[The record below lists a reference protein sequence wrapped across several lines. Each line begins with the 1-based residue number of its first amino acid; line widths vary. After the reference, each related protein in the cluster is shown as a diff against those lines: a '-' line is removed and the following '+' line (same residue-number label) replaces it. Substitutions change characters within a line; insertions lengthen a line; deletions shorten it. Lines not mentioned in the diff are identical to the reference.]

1 MKTLTYF
8 FETYGCQMNESE
20 SFSMEQL
27 LLQRCWKASSIADDA
42 SLIIINTCSVRITA
56 ENRVLGR
63 LGYYSALKKKSKF
76 FVLLI
81 GCMAERLYD
90 DIKKTHPLIDYVV
103 GMFERHLLPKI
114 FEEIEI
120 RINEKDFRGEVKF
133 VDEIRSQ
140 EIAIKAGQEDCDD
153 HLNDMSFY
161 LTKDSEHP
169 PYYFAPFSYH
179 EGSFQSFVPIM
190 NGCNNFCTY
199 CIVPYVRGR
208 EMSRPVQDILDEVS
222 QLSLRGVKEIT
233 LLGQNV
239 NSYRGATKDGKVI
252 DFPTLL
258 YLIDKEASKAD
269 QIKWIRF
276 VSSHPKDMS
285 NELIDTV
292 AHLDRLCKAVH
303 LPVQH
308 GSDEVL
314 KRMNRRYTASHYISK
329 IEYLRKKIP
338 EVSLTADILMG
349 FPGETEEDVKLTLEL
364 MKKIEF
370 DSAFMYHYNPREG
383 TVAYNFPDR
392 IEEKVK
398 LERLQRVIDLQLAIT
413 SKKMLSKVG
422 KEAIILLESVSRNNS
437 NELFGHTEA
446 NEMAVV
452 EGLSNVSLIGQFVKV
467 KELKGKTFRCV
478 ALE

>member
-1 MKTLTYF
+1 
-8 FETYGCQMNESE
+8 MNESE

-27 LLQRCWKASSIADDA
+27 LLQRGWKASSVADDA

-208 EMSRPVQDILDEVS
+208 EISRDVEDILKEVVM
-222 QLSLRGVKEIT
+222 LSSRGVKEIT

-239 NSYRGATKDGKVI
+239 NSYKGKDKDGKII

-258 YLIDKEASKAD
+258 CLIDEVSRAHDS
-269 QIKWIRF
+269 IKWIRF
-276 VSSHPKDMS
+276 ISSHPKDMS
-285 NELIDTV
+285 DSLIDTIFS
-292 AHLDRLCKAVH
+292 LDTLCKAVH
-303 LPVQH
+303 LPIQH
-308 GSDEVL
+308 GSNRVL
-314 KRMNRRYTASHYISK
+314 ERMNRRYTVEHYLSK

-338 EVSLTADILMG
+338 QVALTADILIG
-349 FPGETEEDVKLTLEL
+349 FPEETEKDVELTLEL

-370 DSAFMYHYNPREG
+370 DNAFMYHYNPREG
-383 TVAYNFPDR
+383 TKAYNFPNR
-392 IEEKVK
+392 IDDKVK
-398 LERLQRVIDLQLAIT
+398 KMRLQRVIDLQLAIT
-413 SKKMLSKVG
+413 HKKMMQKIG
-422 KEAIILLESVSRNNS
+422 KSMTVLVESCSRNDKD
-437 NELFGHTEA
+437 ELFGHTEQ
-446 NEMAVV
+446 NEMAVIEKSEKGV
-452 EGLSNVSLIGQFVKV
+452 DLSLIGNFVSVRV

-478 ALE
+478 LE

>member
-1 MKTLTYF
+1 
-8 FETYGCQMNESE
+8 MNEAE
-20 SFSMEQL
+20 SHSMEQL
-27 LLQRCWKASSIADDA
+27 LLKQGWKESESADKAD
-42 SLIIINTCSVRITA
+42 LIIINTCSVRITA

-63 LGYYSALKKKSKF
+63 LGYYSALKKKRRF

-81 GCMAERLYD
+81 GCMAERLYE
-90 DIKKTHPLIDYVV
+90 DIQKTYPLIDYVV
-103 GMFERHLLPKI
+103 GMFERHLLPLI
-114 FEEIEI
+114 FEEIEK
-120 RINEKDFRGEVKF
+120 RINEKDFKGEEKLLSNVEEKPKSGYF
-133 VDEIRSQ
+133 
-140 EIAIKAGQEDCDD
+140 
-153 HLNDMSFY
+153 
-161 LTKDSEHP
+161 
-169 PYYFAPFSYH
+169 FAPFSYH
-179 EGSFQSFVPIM
+179 EGAFQSFVPIM

-208 EMSRPVQDILDEVS
+208 EMSRPVQDILDEVG

-239 NSYRGATKDGKVI
+239 NSYRGATKDGKII

-258 YLIDKEASKAD
+258 YLIDKEAGKAD

-285 NELIDTV
+285 NELIDAV
-292 AHLDRLCKAVH
+292 ASLKRLCKAVH

-308 GSDEVL
+308 GSDVVL
-314 KRMNRRYTASHYISK
+314 ERMNRRYTASHYISK
-329 IEYLRKKIP
+329 IEYLREKIP

-349 FPGETEEDVKLTLEL
+349 FPGETEEDVKLTLDL
-364 MKKIEF
+364 MRKIEF

-383 TVAYNFPDR
+383 TVAYDFPDR

-413 SKKMLSKVG
+413 RKKMLSKVG
-422 KEAIILLESVSRNNS
+422 KEAIILLESVSRNSS

-452 EGLSNVSLIGQFVKV
+452 EGLSDVSLIGQFVKV
-467 KELKGKTFRCV
+467 KIKELKGKTFRCV
-478 ALE
+478 ALD

>member
-1 MKTLTYF
+1 M
-8 FETYGCQMNESE
+8 
-20 SFSMEQL
+20 
-27 LLQRCWKASSIADDA
+27 
-42 SLIIINTCSVRITA
+42 
-56 ENRVLGR
+56 
-63 LGYYSALKKKSKF
+63 
-76 FVLLI
+76 
-81 GCMAERLYD
+81 
-90 DIKKTHPLIDYVV
+90 
-103 GMFERHLLPKI
+103 
-114 FEEIEI
+114 
-120 RINEKDFRGEVKF
+120 
-133 VDEIRSQ
+133 
-140 EIAIKAGQEDCDD
+140 
-153 HLNDMSFY
+153 
-161 LTKDSEHP
+161 
-169 PYYFAPFSYH
+169 
-179 EGSFQSFVPIM
+179 
-190 NGCNNFCTY
+190 
-199 CIVPYVRGR
+199 RGR
-208 EMSRPVQDILDEVS
+208 EVSRPVQDILDEVS
-222 QLSLRGVKEIT
+222 ELSLRGVKEIT

-239 NSYRGATKDGKVI
+239 NSYRGETKDGKVI

-258 YLIDKEASKAD
+258 YLIDKEASKTD

-308 GSDEVL
+308 GSDVVIE
-314 KRMNRRYTASHYISK
+314 RMNRRYTASHYISK
-329 IEYLRKKIP
+329 IEYLREKIP

-392 IEEKVK
+392 IEEEVK

-413 SKKMLSKVG
+413 RKKMLSKVG

-467 KELKGKTFRCV
+467 KIKELKGKTFRCV
-478 ALE
+478 ALD

>member
-1 MKTLTYF
+1 MYYF
-8 FETYGCQMNESE
+8 FETYGCQMNEAE
-20 SFSMEQL
+20 SYSMEQL
-27 LLQRCWKASSIADDA
+27 LLEQGWKEAESAETSD
-42 SLIIINTCSVRITA
+42 LIIINTCSVRITA

-63 LGYYSALKKKSKF
+63 LGFYSALKKKKRF

-81 GCMAERLYD
+81 GCMAERLYE
-90 DIKKTHPLIDYVV
+90 DIQKTYPLIDYVV
-103 GMFERHLLPKI
+103 GMFERHLLPQI
-114 FEEIEI
+114 FKEIEK
-120 RINEKDFRGEVKF
+120 RIYEKDFKGEEKLLSNVEEKPKSGYF
-133 VDEIRSQ
+133 
-140 EIAIKAGQEDCDD
+140 
-153 HLNDMSFY
+153 
-161 LTKDSEHP
+161 
-169 PYYFAPFSYH
+169 FAPFSYH
-179 EGSFQSFVPIM
+179 EGAFQSFVPIM

-208 EMSRPVQDILDEVS
+208 ETSRPVQDILDEVHK
-222 QLSLRGVKEIT
+222 LSLKGVKEIT

-239 NSYRGATKDGKVI
+239 NSYRGETKDGEVI

-329 IEYLRKKIP
+329 IEYLREKIP

-383 TVAYNFPDR
+383 TVAYDFPDR
-392 IEEKVK
+392 IEEKIK

-413 SKKMLSKVG
+413 RKKMLSRVG
-422 KEAIILLESVSRNNS
+422 KEATILLESISRNNS

-452 EGLSNVSLIGQFVKV
+452 EGLSDVSLIGQFVKV
-467 KELKGKTFRCV
+467 KIKELKGKTFRCV

>member
-1 MKTLTYF
+1 
-8 FETYGCQMNESE
+8 MNEAE
-20 SFSMEQL
+20 SHSMEQL
-27 LLQRCWKASSIADDA
+27 LLKQGWKEAGSAETSD
-42 SLIIINTCSVRITA
+42 LIIINTCSVRITA

-63 LGYYSALKKKSKF
+63 LGFYSALKKKKRF

-81 GCMAERLYD
+81 GCMAERLYE
-90 DIKKTHPLIDYVV
+90 DIQKTYPLIDYVV
-103 GMFERHLLPKI
+103 GMFERHLLPLI
-114 FEEIEI
+114 FEEIEK
-120 RINEKDFRGEVKF
+120 RLEAKDFKGEEKLLSNIEEKPKSGYF
-133 VDEIRSQ
+133 
-140 EIAIKAGQEDCDD
+140 
-153 HLNDMSFY
+153 
-161 LTKDSEHP
+161 
-169 PYYFAPFSYH
+169 FAPFSYH
-179 EGSFQSFVPIM
+179 EGAFQSFVPIM

-208 EMSRPVQDILDEVS
+208 E
-222 QLSLRGVKEIT
+222 LSLRGVKEIT

-239 NSYRGATKDGKVI
+239 NSYKGKTKDGKII

-258 YLIDKEASKAD
+258 YLIDKEACKAD

-338 EVSLTADILMG
+338 KVSLTADILMG

-413 SKKMLSKVG
+413 RKKMLSKVG

-467 KELKGKTFRCV
+467 KIKELKGKTFRCV
-478 ALE
+478 ALD

>member
-1 MKTLTYF
+1 MYYF
-8 FETYGCQMNESE
+8 FETYGCQMNEAE
-20 SFSMEQL
+20 SYSMEQL
-27 LLQRCWKASSIADDA
+27 LLKQGWKESESADKAD
-42 SLIIINTCSVRITA
+42 LIIINTCSVRITA

-63 LGYYSALKKKSKF
+63 LGFYSALKKKRRF

-81 GCMAERLYD
+81 GCMAERLYE
-90 DIKKTHPLIDYVV
+90 DIQKTYPLIDYVV
-103 GMFERHLLPKI
+103 GMFERHLLPLI
-114 FEEIEI
+114 FEEIEK
-120 RINEKDFRGEVKF
+120 RLEEKDFKGEEKLLSNVEEKPKSGYF
-133 VDEIRSQ
+133 
-140 EIAIKAGQEDCDD
+140 
-153 HLNDMSFY
+153 
-161 LTKDSEHP
+161 
-169 PYYFAPFSYH
+169 FAPFSYH
-179 EGSFQSFVPIM
+179 EGAFQSFVPIM

-208 EMSRPVQDILDEVS
+208 ETSRPVQDILDEVG

-239 NSYRGATKDGKVI
+239 NSYRGQTKDGKII

-285 NELIDTV
+285 NELIDAV

-308 GSDEVL
+308 GSDVVL
-314 KRMNRRYTASHYISK
+314 ERMNRRYTASHYISK

-349 FPGETEEDVKLTLEL
+349 FPGETEEDVKLTLDL
-364 MKKIEF
+364 MKKVEF

-413 SKKMLSKVG
+413 RKKMLSKVG
-422 KEAIILLESVSRNNS
+422 KEAIILLESVSRNDS

-467 KELKGKTFRCV
+467 KIKELKGKTFRCE

>member
-1 MKTLTYF
+1 MYYF
-8 FETYGCQMNESE
+8 FETYGCQMNEAE
-20 SFSMEQL
+20 SHSMEQL
-27 LLQRCWKASSIADDA
+27 LLKQGWKEAGSAETSD
-42 SLIIINTCSVRITA
+42 LIIINTCSVRITA

-63 LGYYSALKKKSKF
+63 LGFYSALKKKKRF

-81 GCMAERLYD
+81 GCMAERLYE
-90 DIKKTHPLIDYVV
+90 DIQKTYPLIDYVV
-103 GMFERHLLPKI
+103 GMFERHLLPQI
-114 FEEIEI
+114 FKEIEK
-120 RINEKDFRGEVKF
+120 RIYEKDFKGEEKLLSNI
-133 VDEIRSQ
+133 EEKPKS
-140 EIAIKAGQEDCDD
+140 G
-153 HLNDMSFY
+153 
-161 LTKDSEHP
+161 
-169 PYYFAPFSYH
+169 YYFAPFSYH
-179 EGSFQSFVPIM
+179 EGAFQSFVPIM

-208 EMSRPVQDILDEVS
+208 EMSRPVQDILDEVHK
-222 QLSLRGVKEIT
+222 LSLKGVKEIT

-239 NSYRGATKDGKVI
+239 NSYRGETKDGEVI

-285 NELIDTV
+285 NELIDAV
-292 AHLDRLCKAVH
+292 ASLKRLCKAVH

-314 KRMNRRYTASHYISK
+314 KRMNRRYTASHYLSK
-329 IEYLRKKIP
+329 IEYLREKIP

-392 IEEKVK
+392 IGEKIK

-413 SKKMLSKVG
+413 RKKMLSKVG

-452 EGLSNVSLIGQFVKV
+452 EGLSDVSLIGQFVKV
-467 KELKGKTFRCV
+467 KIKELKGKTFRCV

>member
-1 MKTLTYF
+1 
-8 FETYGCQMNESE
+8 MNEAE
-20 SFSMEQL
+20 SHSMEQL
-27 LLQRCWKASSIADDA
+27 LLKQGWKESESADKAD
-42 SLIIINTCSVRITA
+42 LIIINTCSVRITA

-63 LGYYSALKKKSKF
+63 LGYYSGLKKKRRF

-81 GCMAERLYD
+81 GCMAERLYE
-90 DIKKTHPLIDYVV
+90 DIQKTYPLIDYVV
-103 GMFERHLLPKI
+103 GMFERHLLPII
-114 FEEIEI
+114 FEEIEK
-120 RINEKDFRGEVKF
+120 RIDEKDFKGEEKLLS
-133 VDEIRSQ
+133 DLEEKPKS
-140 EIAIKAGQEDCDD
+140 G
-153 HLNDMSFY
+153 
-161 LTKDSEHP
+161 
-169 PYYFAPFSYH
+169 YYFAPFSYH
-179 EGSFQSFVPIM
+179 EGAFQSFVPIM

-222 QLSLRGVKEIT
+222 ELSLRGVKEIT

-258 YLIDKEASKAD
+258 YLIDKEASKTD

-285 NELIDTV
+285 NDLIDAV
-292 AHLDRLCKAVH
+292 ASLKRLCKAVH

-308 GSDEVL
+308 GSDVVL
-314 KRMNRRYTASHYISK
+314 ERMNRRYTASHYLSK
-329 IEYLRKKIP
+329 IEYLREKIP

-413 SKKMLSKVG
+413 RKKMLSKVG

-467 KELKGKTFRCV
+467 KIKELKGKTFRCV
-478 ALE
+478 ALD

>member
-1 MKTLTYF
+1 
-8 FETYGCQMNESE
+8 MNEAE
-20 SFSMEQL
+20 SYSMEQL
-27 LLQRCWKASSIADDA
+27 LLEQGWKEAESAETSD
-42 SLIIINTCSVRITA
+42 LIIINTCSVRITA

-63 LGYYSALKKKSKF
+63 LGFYSALKKKKRF

-81 GCMAERLYD
+81 GCMAERLYE
-90 DIKKTHPLIDYVV
+90 DIQKTYPLIDYVV
-103 GMFERHLLPKI
+103 GMFERHLLPII
-114 FEEIEI
+114 FEEIEK
-120 RINEKDFRGEVKF
+120 RIDEKDFKGEEKLLS
-133 VDEIRSQ
+133 DLEEKPKS
-140 EIAIKAGQEDCDD
+140 G
-153 HLNDMSFY
+153 
-161 LTKDSEHP
+161 
-169 PYYFAPFSYH
+169 YYFAPFSYH
-179 EGSFQSFVPIM
+179 EGAFQSFVPIM

-208 EMSRPVQDILDEVS
+208 EVSRPVQDILDEVS
-222 QLSLRGVKEIT
+222 ELSLRGVKEIT

-258 YLIDKEASKAD
+258 YLIDKEACKAD

-285 NELIDTV
+285 NELIDAV
-292 AHLDRLCKAVH
+292 ASLKRLCKAVH

-308 GSDEVL
+308 GSDVVL
-314 KRMNRRYTASHYISK
+314 ERMNRRYTASHYISK

-364 MKKIEF
+364 MKKVEF

-413 SKKMLSKVG
+413 RKKMLSKVG

-452 EGLSNVSLIGQFVKV
+452 EGLSDVSLIGQFVKV
-467 KELKGKTFRCV
+467 KIKELKGKTFRCV

>member
-1 MKTLTYF
+1 
-8 FETYGCQMNESE
+8 MNEAE
-20 SFSMEQL
+20 SYSMEQL
-27 LLQRCWKASSIADDA
+27 LLKQGWKESESADKAD
-42 SLIIINTCSVRITA
+42 LIIINTCSVRITA

-63 LGYYSALKKKSKF
+63 LGFYSALKKKKRF

-81 GCMAERLYD
+81 GCMAERLYE
-90 DIKKTHPLIDYVV
+90 DIQKTYPLIDYVV
-103 GMFERHLLPKI
+103 GMFERHLLPLI
-114 FEEIEI
+114 FEEIEK
-120 RINEKDFRGEVKF
+120 RLEEKDFKGEEKLLSNVEEKPKSGYF
-133 VDEIRSQ
+133 
-140 EIAIKAGQEDCDD
+140 
-153 HLNDMSFY
+153 
-161 LTKDSEHP
+161 
-169 PYYFAPFSYH
+169 FAPFSYH
-179 EGSFQSFVPIM
+179 EGAFQSFVPIM

-208 EMSRPVQDILDEVS
+208 EMSRPVQDILDEVGH
-222 QLSLRGVKEIT
+222 LSLRGVKEIT

-239 NSYRGATKDGKVI
+239 NSYRGETKDGKVI

-285 NELIDTV
+285 NELIDAV

-308 GSDEVL
+308 GSDVVL
-314 KRMNRRYTASHYISK
+314 ERMNRRYTASHYISK

-383 TVAYNFPDR
+383 TVAYDFPDR

-398 LERLQRVIDLQLAIT
+398 LERLQRVID
-413 SKKMLSKVG
+413 
-422 KEAIILLESVSRNNS
+422 
-437 NELFGHTEA
+437 
-446 NEMAVV
+446 
-452 EGLSNVSLIGQFVKV
+452 
-467 KELKGKTFRCV
+467 
-478 ALE
+478 

>member
-1 MKTLTYF
+1 MYYF
-8 FETYGCQMNESE
+8 FETYGCQMNEAE
-20 SFSMEQL
+20 SYSMEQL
-27 LLQRCWKASSIADDA
+27 LLEQGWKEAESAETSD
-42 SLIIINTCSVRITA
+42 LIIINTCSVRITA

-63 LGYYSALKKKSKF
+63 LGFYSALKKKKRF

-81 GCMAERLYD
+81 GCMAERLYE
-90 DIKKTHPLIDYVV
+90 DIQKTYPLIDYVV
-103 GMFERHLLPKI
+103 GMFERHLLPQI
-114 FEEIEI
+114 FKEIEK
-120 RINEKDFRGEVKF
+120 RIYEKDFKGEEKLLSNVEEKPKSGYF
-133 VDEIRSQ
+133 
-140 EIAIKAGQEDCDD
+140 
-153 HLNDMSFY
+153 
-161 LTKDSEHP
+161 
-169 PYYFAPFSYH
+169 FAPFSYH
-179 EGSFQSFVPIM
+179 EGAFQSFVPIM

-208 EMSRPVQDILDEVS
+208 ETSRPVQDILDEVG

-239 NSYRGATKDGKVI
+239 NSYRGKTIDGKII

-285 NELIDTV
+285 NDLIDAV
-292 AHLDRLCKAVH
+292 ASLKRLCKAVH

-308 GSDEVL
+308 GSDVVL
-314 KRMNRRYTASHYISK
+314 ERMNRRYTASHYISK
-329 IEYLRKKIP
+329 IEYLREKIP

-392 IEEKVK
+392 IEEEVK

-413 SKKMLSKVG
+413 RKKMLSKVG

-452 EGLSNVSLIGQFVKV
+452 EGLSDVSLIGQFVKV
-467 KELKGKTFRCV
+467 KIKELKGKTFRCV
-478 ALE
+478 ALD